1 MRSMKETGRASD
13 GDHCRPRRVARRRL
27 PVGLHSGV
35 GYWKDRLLEF
45 EMRGFGDVEGAICLA
60 HVADTV
66 LASKLTGLATERTCV
81 VCHRNVRE
89 TERPLAVPLENL
101 LLEISAALHRHY
113 VDAHVEGVPW
123 DSEDGQYMGAEI
135 YEIYDVVNEICSG
148 AFTEDVFDE
157 LVEMVVAAFGFDV
170 TWTDARGAYSLD
182 SLDWQWETFV
192 ETVQSKSRFVFV
204 ADDGAEERS
213 SAPRQMAAFLNQLA
227 TYVDGK
233 LNLIDHLAPGT
244 VLYRGRLMDSP
255 RALQRKCKE
264 LQPAPPAKATANRM
278 SPAGIPMFYA
288 SADPQTAIAEIAG
301 HGPQP
306 YAMIGAFRSTRQLR
320 LLDLTRKPTFPSYFD
335 EAKHQQFGMARFLK
349 SFVQSITQPII
360 PDGRQHVEY
369 TPTQVLTEYF
379 RWMPNNRIDGITL
392 PSAQTHEK
400 TYALF
405 FGGEAFADEGDNLPR
420 RPDPFLLD
428 SHADRSPVFTLAKDD
443 IHVYEVKRNYSGTL
457 TSF

>member
-1 MRSMKETGRASD
+1 
-13 GDHCRPRRVARRRL
+13 
-27 PVGLHSGV
+27 V
-35 GYWKDRLLEF
+35 GYWKNRLLEF
-45 EMRGFGDVEGAICLA
+45 EARGFGNVEGAICLA
-60 HVADTV
+60 HVADAV
-66 LASKLTGLATERTCV
+66 LVSKLTGLATERICI
-81 VCHRNVRE
+81 VCHRKVRE
-89 TERPLAVPLENL
+89 TERPFAVPLEDL
-101 LLEISAALHRHY
+101 LLEISATLHRHY

-123 DSEDGQYMGAEI
+123 DSEDGRYMGAEI
-135 YEIYDVVNEICSG
+135 YEIYDVINEICSG

-170 TWTDARGAYSLD
+170 TWTDARDAYSLD
-182 SLDWQWETFV
+182 GLGWQWETFV

-204 ADDGAEERS
+204 ADDGTDERS
-213 SAPRQMAAFLNQLA
+213 SAPRQMAAFLSQLA
-227 TYVDGK
+227 TYVGGQ
-233 LNLIDHLAPGT
+233 LNLIDHLAPGA
-244 VLYRGRLMDSP
+244 VFYRGRLMDTP
-255 RALQRKCKE
+255 RTRKRECKV
-264 LQPAPPAKATANRM
+264 LRPAPPAKATANRM

-335 EAKHQQFGMARFLK
+335 GPKHEEFGMARFLK

-360 PDGRQHVEY
+360 PDGRQHIEY

-379 RWMPNNRIDGITL
+379 RWMPGSRIDGIAL

-405 FGGEAFADEGDNLPR
+405 FDGEAFADEGDDLPR
-420 RPDPFLLD
+420 RPHPFLPD
-428 SHADRSPVFTLAKDD
+428 SHADRAPVFTLAKED
-443 IHVYEVKRNYSGTL
+443 IHVYEVKRTYSGTL